1 MSMIHTF
8 VPSAGTPAAG
18 MSLYG
23 AARAPAI
30 DPLARR
36 FDAALQLLEA
46 GDAWQ
51 AYAELAR
58 LAEHGHPPAARV
70 ALMLSRRGPSLF
82 GGNFPATLEARER
95 WLQLAG

>member
-1 MSMIHTF
+1 MSMIHRF
-8 VPSAGTPAAG
+8 VPSAGAPAAG

-23 AARAPAI
+23 AARVAVA

-36 FDAALQLLEA
+36 FDAALQLLET

-58 LAEHGHPPAARV
+58 LAERGHPPAARI
-70 ALMLSRRGPSLF
+70 ALMLSRRGPLLF
-82 GGNFPATLEARER
+82 GGDFPATPQARER
-95 WLQLAG
+95 WLQLAE